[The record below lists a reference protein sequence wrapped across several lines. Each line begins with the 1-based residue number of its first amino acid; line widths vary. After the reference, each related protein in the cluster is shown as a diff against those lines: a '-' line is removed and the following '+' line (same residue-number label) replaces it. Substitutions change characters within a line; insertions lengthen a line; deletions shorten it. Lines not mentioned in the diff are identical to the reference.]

1 MEKVFCSSEHLNSV
15 KIIYSSF
22 FYFPFTVGTFSIKL
36 PKLHAGETFEN
47 LDLLTTLLAPKKK
60 ASLNIKPLIEVVG
73 KCSLLILHIYDH
85 VKLYSVGLLFCTVIV
100 IKSDDSH

>member
-22 FYFPFTVGTFSIKL
+22 CYFPFTVGTFSIKL

-60 ASLNIKPLIEVVG
+60 ASLNVKPLIEVFG

-85 VKLYSVGLLFCTVIV
+85 VKLYSVGLLFCAVIV